1 MSNWILCLKKQQ
13 KQHEPTPGDETMLK
27 NATNEAN
34 DNGKSMN
41 QLIKEEDGD
50 NENILKNIK
59 CLKNIAFCSEVF
71 NKHCTSVQD
80 YSEDHVQIKH
90 FNLNAV
96 YSFRCTVCDY
106 HTKVKNL
113 IDQALFEAG

>member
-1 MSNWILCLKKQQ
+1 
-13 KQHEPTPGDETMLK
+13 
-27 NATNEAN
+27 
-34 DNGKSMN
+34 MN

-59 CLKNIAFCSEVF
+59 CLKNVAFCSEVF
-71 NKHCTSVQD
+71 NKHCTRVQD

-96 YSFRCTVCDY
+96 YSFRCNVCDY
-106 HTKVKNL
+106 HTKVKNF
-113 IDQALFEAG
+113 IDQALFELAKICVKEALPCYFRT